1 MKITRI
7 AKGIHFKAAIN
18 ASPQDCMV
26 FVSADHASHFKTV
39 PKDGRTYIVEDPRR
53 AGIQHWTE
61 ASGKYCLLD
70 ANKRVPGMRLKHLRH
85 FPAVRKQQ
93 KKARAKKHQP
103 RVAADS
109 VLVIDAITSDHPES
123 NPTVCLIDI
132 GRVMRIC
139 GFKKS
144 FIYEH
149 PGFPQPIR
157 LGSASRSAARWVESE
172 IINWVTNLA
181 AKRDRMV
188 IVPGKSPLQS
198 NA

>member
-7 AKGIHFKAAIN
+7 AKGIDFKAAIH
-18 ASPQDCMV
+18 ASPKDCMV
-26 FVSADHASHFKTV
+26 FVSAEYASHFKTV

-70 ANKRVPGMRLKHLRH
+70 SNKRVPGLHAKPLRH
-85 FPAVRKQQ
+85 LTAGRKPQ
-93 KKARAKKHQP
+93 KKPRAKKHQP
-103 RVAADS
+103 RVAADAA
-109 VLVIDAITSDHPES
+109 LVIEAITSDHPEP
-123 NPTVCLIDI
+123 NPIVCLIDI
-132 GRVMRIC
+132 YRVMRIC

-149 PGFPQPIR
+149 PSFPQPIR
-157 LGSASRSAARWVESE
+157 LGPARRSSARWVESE
-172 IINWVTNLA
+172 IIMWVTNLTA
-181 AKRDRMV
+181 TRDRTV
-188 IVPGKSPLQS
+188 TGRGKSPLQL